1 MSVARA
7 DPAAAVEAN
16 MTKAGRL
23 DIAIA
28 NAGIVAIPTNQTDDD
43 QGVAQDGVKASELG
57 CRCPDT

>member
-1 MSVARA
+1 
-7 DPAAAVEAN
+7 